1 MPVRDVNDAVP
12 IRATFTNLA
21 GAVTDPTTVTFRAKA
36 PDGTVAAYVYGVA
49 VQVVKESTG
58 IFRFDLLCSLP
69 GTYWVRWEGTGA
81 VAATGE
87 TAIDVRA
94 SRVI

>member
-1 MPVRDVNDAVP
+1 MPTRYLGALVP

-36 PDGTVAAYVYGVA
+36 PDETVTAYVYLTA
-49 VQVVKESTG
+49 AQVVKESTG
-58 IFRFDLLCSLP
+58 IFRFDLACSLP